1 MRDSIV
7 IDMKYADYD
16 MIDGSYG
23 VERHHLM
30 GGANRSHADE
40 DGLWVP
46 LSPDHHNSSRMSVH
60 HNKEMKVIHR
70 GDLRNAYQKQCNG
83 IPSMADDRA
92 RRTYRRRGIVPH
104 GKYACG

>member
-1 MRDSIV
+1 MKDSIV

-60 HNKEMKVIHR
+60 HNKETQ
-70 GDLRNAYQKQCNG
+70 ASQF
-83 IPSMADDRA
+83 
-92 RRTYRRRGIVPH
+92 TYRRFGESVINLITN
-104 GKYACG
+104 

>member
-1 MRDSIV
+1 MKDSIV

-30 GGANRSHADE
+30 GGANRNHADE

-60 HNKEMKVIHR
+60 HNKEMKVILKSPR
-70 GDLRNAYQKQCNG
+70 EDLKR
-83 IPSMADDRA
+83 
-92 RRTYRRRGIVPH
+92 
-104 GKYACG
+104 

>member
-1 MRDSIV
+1 MKDSII

-30 GGANRSHADE
+30 GGANRSYADE

-46 LSPDHHNSSRMSVH
+46 LSPDHHNSSRIIAQLAYELEMVSTGQAKDK
-60 HNKEMKVIHR
+60 NEAKEMFRKR
-70 GDLRNAYQKQCNG
+70 Y
-83 IPSMADDRA
+83 
-92 RRTYRRRGIVPH
+92 
-104 GKYACG
+104 GKTFV

>member
-1 MRDSIV
+1 MKDSIV

-46 LSPDHHNSSRMSVH
+46 LSA
-60 HNKEMKVIHR
+60 
-70 GDLRNAYQKQCNG
+70 G
-83 IPSMADDRA
+83 PSQFE
-92 RRTYRRRGIVPH
+92 
-104 GKYACG
+104 

>member
-1 MRDSIV
+1 MKDSIV
-7 IDMKYADYD
+7 IDMKYADYE

-30 GGANRSHADE
+30 GGANRNHADE

-60 HNKEMKVIHR
+60 HNKEMKVMSHIIAQ
-70 GDLRNAYQKQCNG
+70 LAYELEMVSTGQAKDKNEAKE
-83 IPSMADDRA
+83 MF
-92 RRTYRRRGIVPH
+92 RRRY
-104 GKYACG
+104 GKTFV

>member
-1 MRDSIV
+1 MKDSIV

-30 GGANRSHADE
+30 GGADRSHADE

-60 HNKEMKVIHR
+60 HNKEMKVMSHMS
-70 GDLRNAYQKQCNG
+70 N
-83 IPSMADDRA
+83 MDDELLKSFH
-92 RRTYRRRGIVPH
+92 VELQEVWE
-104 GKYACG
+104 

>member
-1 MRDSIV
+1 MKDSIV

-30 GGANRSHADE
+30 GGANRNHADE

-46 LSPDHHNSSRMSVH
+46 LSPEVC
-60 HNKEMKVIHR
+60 K
-70 GDLRNAYQKQCNG
+70 
-83 IPSMADDRA
+83 
-92 RRTYRRRGIVPH
+92 
-104 GKYACG
+104 CGCKKCGEISIEQLLV